1 VPWQLDL
8 RSALVSSALLALLV
22 DGLILLV
29 YRSLPADYRPS
40 LRWWLAG
47 GVLGPLGFLM
57 LVLGDASAV
66 APGILAAHVVTA
78 AALACSAVA
87 LRMFQGVPQRRV
99 SLAAAVLL
107 VALDSY
113 YFSFLQPSVHWRTVS
128 LSVLYACLLGSN
140 ARAIF
145 RRDGPTGAIPSAT
158 GAVFAI
164 GSALMATRGLLEM
177 ASLQPAQALIFPT
190 ATAAVLPFGLL
201 GVLPLLSTVGF
212 LLMCTERS
220 QAELERAAHLDY
232 LTGICN
238 RRAIEDLARR
248 AIAAARRHGMPMAM
262 MIVDIDHFKRINDAF
277 GHECGDLALV
287 ESVRRLRDSLR
298 AEDLV
303 GRLGG
308 EEFVAVMPNTDGVA
322 ALAAAE
328 RVRAAFAD
336 SPMHIG
342 EHELQVTVT
351 AGVAVLTAEDAQFS
365 HLLRRAD
372 RAMYAGKNAGRNQ
385 VMLDGGSPMAAD
397 VA

>member
-1 VPWQLDL
+1 VSWQLDI
-8 RSALVSSALLALLV
+8 RTALVSCALLTLLV
-22 DGLILLV
+22 DGLLLLV
-29 YRSLPADYRPS
+29 YRSLPSDYRAS

-47 GVLGPLGFLM
+47 AILMPVGFLL
-57 LVLGDASAV
+57 LVGGAQPGHVPGLVVAHGVSAV
-66 APGILAAHVVTA
+66 ALAS
-78 AALACSAVA
+78 SAVA
-87 LRMFQGVPQRRV
+87 LRLFHGAPQRRAG
-99 SLAAAVLL
+99 LAATALL
-107 VALDSY
+107 VVLSSY
-113 YFSFLQPSVHWRTVS
+113 FFTYEVPSAHWRTVV
-128 LSVLYACLLGSN
+128 LAALYAVLMGAS

-145 RRDGPTGAIPSAT
+145 RRHGPPGPIPGVT
-158 GAVFAI
+158 GAVFAL
-164 GSALMATRGLLEM
+164 GAALMVVRGLTELLAVEPVASVFPLEPG
-177 ASLQPAQALIFPT
+177 SLV
-190 ATAAVLPFGLL
+190 VLGVL

-220 QAELERAAHLDY
+220 QAELEKAAHMDY

-262 MIVDIDHFKRINDAF
+262 MIVDIDHFKRINDQY

-287 ESVRRLRDSLR
+287 ESVRRLRVGLR

-308 EEFVAVMPNTDGVA
+308 EEFVAVMPNTDGTA

-328 RVRAAFAD
+328 RVRAAFA
-336 SPMHIG
+336 SEPMRIDG
-342 EHELQVTVT
+342 HEVPVTVT
-351 AGVAVLTAEDAQFS
+351 AGVAVLRAEDQQFS

-385 VMLDGGSPMAAD
+385 VMLDGGSPMAATES
-397 VA
+397 

>member
-1 VPWQLDL
+1 MSWQLDI
-8 RSALVSSALLALLV
+8 RTALVSCALLSLLV
-22 DGLILLV
+22 DGLLLLV

-47 GVLGPLGFLM
+47 AVLMPVGFLLLVRNAVPGDVPG
-57 LVLGDASAV
+57 LVLAHGVSAV
-66 APGILAAHVVTA
+66 ALAS
-78 AALACSAVA
+78 SAVA
-87 LRMFQGVPQRRV
+87 LRLFHGAPQRRAG
-99 SLAAAVLL
+99 LAATAALVVL
-107 VALDSY
+107 ASY
-113 YFSFLQPSVHWRTVS
+113 YFTFEAPSVHWRTVV
-128 LSVLYACLLGSN
+128 LAALYAILMGAS

-145 RRDGPTGAIPSAT
+145 RRHGPPGPIPGVT
-158 GAVFAI
+158 GAVFAL
-164 GSALMATRGLLEM
+164 GAVLMTIRGLTELLAARPVDSVFPLEP
-177 ASLQPAQALIFPT
+177 ASLLVL
-190 ATAAVLPFGLL
+190 AVL

-220 QAELERAAHLDY
+220 QAELEKAAHMDY

-262 MIVDIDHFKRINDAF
+262 MIVDVDHFKRINDQY

-287 ESVRRLRDSLR
+287 ESVRRLRVGLR

-308 EEFVAVMPNTDGVA
+308 EEFVAVMPNTDGTA

-328 RVRAAFAD
+328 RVRAAFAAE
-336 SPMHIG
+336 PMHIDG
-342 EHELQVTVT
+342 HDVPVTVT
-351 AGVAVLTAEDAQFS
+351 AGVAVLTAEDQQFS

-385 VMLDGGSPMAAD
+385 VMLDGGSPMATTGP
-397 VA
+397 

>member
-1 VPWQLDL
+1 MSWQLDL
-8 RSALVSSALLALLV
+8 RSAMVSSALLALLV
-22 DGLILLV
+22 DVLLLAV

-47 GVLGPLGFLM
+47 SLLGPIGFLT
-57 LVLGDASAV
+57 LVLGDAAGTEPEV
-66 APGILAAHVVTA
+66 FAAHVITA

-87 LRMFQGVPQRRV
+87 LRMFQGAPERRGQ
-99 SLAAAVLL
+99 LAAAVLL

-113 YFSFLQPSVHWRTVS
+113 LFTFLQPSVHWRTVT
-128 LSVLYACLLGSN
+128 LATLYAFLLGSN

-145 RRDGPTGAIPSAT
+145 RRNGPLGAIPAAT
-158 GAVFAI
+158 GTVFAI
-164 GSALMATRGLLEM
+164 GSALMAARGVLELL
-177 ASLQPAQALIFPT
+177 SLQPAQAVVFPT
-190 ATAAVLPFGLL
+190 ATVAVLPFGLL

-220 QAELERAAHLDY
+220 QAELEKAAHLDY

-248 AIAAARRHGMPMAM
+248 ALAAARRHGMPMAL
-262 MIVDIDHFKRINDAF
+262 MIVDVDHFKRINDQF
-277 GHECGDLALV
+277 GHECGDAALI
-287 ESVRRLRDSLR
+287 EAVRRLRESLR

-336 SPMHIG
+336 APMLIG
-342 EHELQVTVT
+342 TNEVTVTVT
-351 AGVAVLTAEDAQFS
+351 AGVAVLAAEDQLFS

-385 VMLDGGSPMAAD
+385 VMLDGGSP
-397 VA
+397 VLEPRQ

>member
-248 AIAAARRHGMPMAM
+248 AIAAARRHGMPMAI
-262 MIVDIDHFKRINDAF
+262 MIVDIDHFKRINDEH

-287 ESVRRLRDSLR
+287 EAVRRLRESLR

-308 EEFVAVMPNTDGVA
+308 EDFVAVMPNTDGVA

-336 SPMHIG
+336 MPMRIG
-342 EHELQVTVT
+342 GHEIAVTIT
-351 AGVAVLTAEDAQFS
+351 AGVAVLSAEDQLFS
-365 HLLRRAD
+365 HLLRRSD

-385 VMLDGGSPMAAD
+385 VMLDGGSP
-397 VA
+397 VATP

>member
-1 VPWQLDL
+1 M
-8 RSALVSSALLALLV
+8 VSSALLALLV
-22 DGLILLV
+22 DVLLLAV

-40 LRWWLAG
+40 LRWWLASA
-47 GVLGPLGFLM
+47 VLGPIGFLI
-57 LVLGDASAV
+57 LVLGDAASAPLEV
-66 APGILAAHVVTA
+66 FVAHVITA

-87 LRMFQGVPQRRV
+87 LRMFHGAPQRRA
-99 SLAAAVLL
+99 SLAAAVVL

-113 YFSFLQPSVHWRTVS
+113 LFSFLQPSVHWRTVT
-128 LSVLYACLLGSN
+128 LAVLYAFLLGSN

-145 RRDGPTGAIPSAT
+145 RRDGPNGAIPGAT

-164 GSALMATRGLLEM
+164 GSALMAARGVLELL
-177 ASLQPAQALIFPT
+177 SLQPAQAVVFPT
-190 ATAAVLPFGLL
+190 APIAVLPFGLL

-220 QAELERAAHLDY
+220 QAELEKAAHLDY

-238 RRAIEDLARR
+238 RRAIEDLAHR
-248 AIAAARRHGMPMAM
+248 AIAAARRHGMPMAI
-262 MIVDIDHFKRINDAF
+262 MIVDIDHFKRINDLH
-277 GHECGDLALV
+277 GHQCGDIALV
-287 ESVRRLRDSLR
+287 EGVRRLRESLR

-308 EEFVAVMPNTDGVA
+308 EEFVGVMPNTDGVA

-328 RVRAAFAD
+328 RVRAAFAEA
-336 SPMHIG
+336 PMWIG
-342 EHELQVTVT
+342 EHELAVTVT
-351 AGVAVLTAEDAQFS
+351 AGVAVLAAEDQLFS

-385 VMLDGGSPMAAD
+385 VMLDGGSP
-397 VA
+397 VAEPRP

>member
-1 VPWQLDL
+1 VSWQLDL
-8 RSALVSSALLALLV
+8 RSALVSTALLTLLV
-22 DGLILLV
+22 DALLLLV

-40 LRWWLAG
+40 LRWWLTNAILAP
-47 GVLGPLGFLM
+47 VAFLV
-57 LVLGDASAV
+57 LVLGDPAWAV
-66 APGILAAHVVTA
+66 TVAHVVTA
-78 AALACSAVA
+78 MALACSAVA
-87 LRMFQGVPQRRV
+87 LRMFHGAPQRRV
-99 SLAAAVLL
+99 SLAAAVVL

-113 YFSFLQPSVHWRTVS
+113 YFSFLQPSVHWRTVTIA
-128 LSVLYACLLGSN
+128 VMYAFLLGSN

-145 RRDGPTGAIPSAT
+145 RRDGPTGAIPTVTAT
-158 GAVFAI
+158 VFGIGA
-164 GSALMATRGLLEM
+164 ALMATRGLLE
-177 ASLQPAQALIFPT
+177 AFSVQPAQAFVFPT
-190 ATAAVLPFGLL
+190 APASVLPFGLL

>member
-1 VPWQLDL
+1 MSWQLDL
-8 RSALVSSALLALLV
+8 RSAMVSSALLALLV
-22 DGLILLV
+22 DVLLLAV

-47 GVLGPLGFLM
+47 SLLGPIGFLT
-57 LVLGDASAV
+57 LVLGDAAGTEPEV
-66 APGILAAHVVTA
+66 FAAHVITA

-87 LRMFQGVPQRRV
+87 LRMFQGAPERRGQ
-99 SLAAAVLL
+99 LAAAVLL

-113 YFSFLQPSVHWRTVS
+113 LFTFLQPSVHWRTVT
-128 LSVLYACLLGSN
+128 LATLYAFLLGSN

-145 RRDGPTGAIPSAT
+145 RRNGPLGAIPAAT
-158 GAVFAI
+158 GTVFAI
-164 GSALMATRGLLEM
+164 GSALMAARGVLELL
-177 ASLQPAQALIFPT
+177 SLQPAQAVVFPT
-190 ATAAVLPFGLL
+190 ATVAVLPFGLL

-220 QAELERAAHLDY
+220 QAELEKAAHLDY

-248 AIAAARRHGMPMAM
+248 ALAAARRHGMPMAL
-262 MIVDIDHFKRINDAF
+262 MIVDVDHFKRINDQF
-277 GHECGDLALV
+277 GHECGDAALI
-287 ESVRRLRDSLR
+287 EAVRRLRESLR

-336 SPMHIG
+336 APMWIG
-342 EHELQVTVT
+342 ASELMVTVT
-351 AGVAVLTAEDAQFS
+351 AGVAVLAAEDQLFS

-385 VMLDGGSPMAAD
+385 VMLDGGSP
-397 VA
+397 VLEPRQ

>member
-1 VPWQLDL
+1 VPWQLDV
-8 RSALVSSALLALLV
+8 RTALVSSALLTLLV
-22 DGLILLV
+22 DGLLLVV

-47 GVLGPLGFLM
+47 AILLPLGFLDLVQNDAAASGAG
-57 LVLGDASAV
+57 LVLS
-66 APGILAAHVVTA
+66 LVVLA

-87 LRMFQGVPQRRV
+87 LRLFQGAPQRRAG
-99 SLAAAVLL
+99 LAAVVLL
-107 VALDSY
+107 VALVSY
-113 YFSFLQPSVHWRTVS
+113 YFTYVLPSAHWRTVA
-128 LSVLYACLLGSN
+128 LAGLYALLMASS

-145 RRDGPTGAIPSAT
+145 RRDGPPGPIPGVT
-158 GAVFAI
+158 GAVFAL
-164 GSALMATRGLLEM
+164 GAVLMLVRGLTEALAVRQESALFVADPAPLL
-177 ASLQPAQALIFPT
+177 AL
-190 ATAAVLPFGLL
+190 GLL

-220 QAELERAAHLDY
+220 QAELAKAAHLDY

-248 AIAAARRHGMPMAM
+248 AIAAARRHGMPMAL
-262 MIVDIDHFKRINDAF
+262 MIVDIDHFKRINDQF
-277 GHECGDLALV
+277 GHECGDVALV
-287 ESVRRLRDSLR
+287 EAVRRLRESLR

-308 EEFVAVMPNTDGVA
+308 EEFVAVMPNTDGIA

-328 RVRAAFAD
+328 RVRAAFAET
-336 SPMHIG
+336 PMKIG
-342 EHELQVTVT
+342 PYELAVTIT
-351 AGVAVLTAEDAQFS
+351 AGVAVLGAEDAHLS

-385 VMLDGGSPMAAD
+385 VMMDGGSP
-397 VA
+397 VASS

>member
-1 VPWQLDL
+1 MSWQLDL
-8 RSALVSSALLALLV
+8 RTAMVSSALLTLLV
-22 DGLILLV
+22 DGLLLLV

-47 GVLGPLGFLM
+47 AILAPLGFIL
-57 LVLGDASAV
+57 LVQGDASGNAGDV
-66 APGILAAHVVTA
+66 VLAHVLLAAG
-78 AALACSAVA
+78 LGCSAVA
-87 LRMFQGVPQRRV
+87 MRQFHGAPQRRA
-99 SLAAAVLL
+99 SLAAAVVLAALVSFHFSL
-107 VALDSY
+107 VA
-113 YFSFLQPSVHWRTVS
+113 PSIHWRTVALS
-128 LSVLYACLLGSN
+128 LLYALMMGSS
-140 ARAIF
+140 ARAVF
-145 RRDGPTGAIPSAT
+145 RPDGPPGPIPGAT

-164 GSALMATRGLLEM
+164 GAALMMVRGLTELVGGVPPVHIFTT
-177 ASLQPAQALIFPT
+177 APAHLLALGGI
-190 ATAAVLPFGLL
+190 

-220 QAELERAAHLDY
+220 QAELERAAHMDY

-248 AIAAARRHGMPMAM
+248 AIAAARRHGMPMAL
-262 MIVDIDHFKRINDAF
+262 MIIDVDHFKRINDEH

-287 ESVRRLRDSLR
+287 EAVRRLRESLR

-328 RVRAAFAD
+328 RVRAAFAET
-336 SPMHIG
+336 PMRIG
-342 EHELQVTVT
+342 GHEIAVTIT
-351 AGVAVLTAEDAQFS
+351 AGVAVLTAEDQQFS

-385 VMLDGGSPMAAD
+385 VMLDGGSP
-397 VA
+397 VSTPP

>member
-1 VPWQLDL
+1 VPWQLDV
-8 RSALVSSALLALLV
+8 RTAMVSSALLTLLV
-22 DGLILLV
+22 DGLLLLV
-29 YRSLPADYRPS
+29 YRSLPEEYRAS
-40 LRWWLAG
+40 LKWWLAG
-47 GVLGPLGFLM
+47 SVMMPLGFLG
-57 LVLGDASAV
+57 LVHSDALAQGPGLV
-66 APGILAAHVVTA
+66 ASLFVLA
-78 AALACSAVA
+78 AALGCSAVA
-87 LRMFQGVPQRRV
+87 LRRFYGAPQRRAG
-99 SLAAAVLL
+99 LAAAAVLVGL
-107 VALDSY
+107 VAY
-113 YFSFLQPSVHWRTVS
+113 YFTFLQPSNHWRTVV
-128 LSVLYACLLGSN
+128 LALLYAVLMATS

-145 RRDGPTGAIPSAT
+145 RRDGPTGPIPGVT
-158 GAVFAI
+158 GAVFAL
-164 GSALMATRGLLEM
+164 GAALMLIRGLTEAFATRQESTLFVADTAPLL
-177 ASLQPAQALIFPT
+177 AL
-190 ATAAVLPFGLL
+190 GLL

-248 AIAAARRHGMPMAM
+248 AIAAARRHGMPMAI
-262 MIVDIDHFKRINDAF
+262 MIVDVDHFKRINDQF

-287 ESVRRLRDSLR
+287 ESVRRLRESLR

-328 RVRAAFAD
+328 RVRASFAD
-336 SPMHIG
+336 SPMQIG
-342 EHELQVTVT
+342 GHEIAVTIT
-351 AGVAVLTAEDAQFS
+351 AGVAVLTAEDQLFS

-385 VMLDGGSPMAAD
+385 VMLDGGSPIAA
-397 VA
+397 AGI

>member
-1 VPWQLDL
+1 M
-8 RSALVSSALLALLV
+8 VSTALLTLLV
-22 DGLILLV
+22 DGMLLLL

-47 GVLGPLGFLM
+47 AVLGPIGFLI

-66 APGILAAHVVTA
+66 PRDVVLAHVVSA

-87 LRMFQGVPQRRV
+87 LRMFHSAPQRRGQL
-99 SLAAAVLL
+99 LAAVFL
-107 VALDSY
+107 VALDSVY
-113 YFSFLQPSVHWRTVS
+113 WTFLEPSVHWRTVT
-128 LSVLYACLLGSN
+128 LAVLYAFLMGSN

-145 RRDGPTGAIPSAT
+145 RHGGPSGAIPSAT

-164 GSALMATRGLLEM
+164 GAALMASRCLM
-177 ASLQPAQALIFPT
+177 ALFSLQPAQAMVFPT
-190 ATAAVLPFGLL
+190 APAAVLPFGLF

-220 QAELERAAHLDY
+220 QAELERAAHMDY

-248 AIAAARRHGMPMAM
+248 AIAAARRHGMPMAIA
-262 MIVDIDHFKRINDAF
+262 IVDVDHFKRINDQH
-277 GHECGDLALV
+277 GHECGDQALV
-287 ESVRRLRDSLR
+287 EAVRRLRESLR

-328 RVRAAFAD
+328 RVRAAFAET
-336 SPMHIG
+336 PMKIG
-342 EHELQVTVT
+342 GHEIAVTIT
-351 AGVAVLTAEDAQFS
+351 AGVAVLTAEDQQFS

-385 VMLDGGSPMAAD
+385 VMLDGGSPMTTAGL
-397 VA
+397 